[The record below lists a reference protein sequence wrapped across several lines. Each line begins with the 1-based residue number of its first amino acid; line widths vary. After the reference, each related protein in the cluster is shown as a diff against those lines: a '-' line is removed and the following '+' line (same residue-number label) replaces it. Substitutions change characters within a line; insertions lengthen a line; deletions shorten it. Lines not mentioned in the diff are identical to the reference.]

1 MAEKRLF
8 KEYNQL
14 KKTPAH
20 EANPQIVSLLPVDM
34 SNILEWEAVVS
45 KPDKSGSRYY
55 YNGKWRLNI
64 TVPTTYPLTPPKI
77 EFDKSTPICHP
88 NINIDT
94 GEICLDILKQ
104 EGWSP
109 AWNLQYL
116 VVAILMLIDD
126 PEPDSPLNIDL
137 ANLFRQDKTAFES
150 VVQYYMWKYDTFCT
164 SDGGDKDITGVKGK
178 GVEIVVESDLDI
190 ESMEVSNDAS
200 KAIHEIKNQAQEIV
214 NETNSV
220 LVGSPSHD
228 ENHTF
233 SYRLT
238 RPIVPTDTQSDIKS
252 KLDLKLSKIDSLKDR
267 LNMAESLESTG
278 TDQHVPNYNV
288 IHDVGEEVTK
298 QFIAKVDEIGHSSS
312 SSQGSI
318 EDPHADDD
326 LQGVKQKVTANVTK
340 QVEILCLK
348 SVSPDTT
355 EFQESIKNNN
365 NTNYGNGELERVRQN
380 FMRQVDDKI
389 KKHEEYIRRLQSNSP
404 SPANPLYETQMN
416 QTSKLEPYLSST
428 SNRPRSPLV
437 ETYSQEKHTI
447 SEPEGGFIDNSDIEG
462 HTHKNAPIAQQPE
475 SGNLRSETPPPR
487 KSSSS
492 AGQSATPK
500 SVLSQEL
507 DAGVDTPLQRTDS
520 GSSTR
525 SSFSSL
531 KKSLSRKNSKSKTSS
546 QDDSDISKKKRF
558 LNLLKS
564 KPGDR

>member
-45 KPDKSGSRYY
+45 KPGKSESRYY

-64 TVPTTYPLTPPKI
+64 AVPTTYPLTPPKI
-77 EFDKSTPICHP
+77 EFDRSTPICHP

-104 EGWSP
+104 ENWSP

-137 ANLFRQDKTAFES
+137 ANLFRHDKTAFES
-150 VVQYYMWKYDTFCT
+150 VVQYYMWKFGTFLT
-164 SDGGDKDITGVKGK
+164 SDRGEKDITGVKEDGD
-178 GVEIVVESDLDI
+178 EIVEKNLDI

-214 NETNSV
+214 NETNSI
-220 LVGSPSHD
+220 LESSSTND
-228 ENHTF
+228 ANHTF
-233 SYRLT
+233 SYRLS
-238 RPIVPTDTQSDIKS
+238 RPVVPTDTQNEIKS
-252 KLDLKLSKIDSLKDR
+252 KLDLKLSKIDDLKDK
-267 LNMAESLESTG
+267 LNIPESSASTG
-278 TDQHVPNYNV
+278 TKHVPNYKV

-318 EDPHADDD
+318 EETHADND

-348 SVSPDTT
+348 SASPDTT
-355 EFQESIKNNN
+355 EFHESIKDQ
-365 NTNYGNGELERVRQN
+365 NYNSSNGELERVRQN
-380 FMRQVDDKI
+380 FMKQVDDKI
-389 KKHEEYIRRLQSNSP
+389 KKHEEYIRKLQSSSP
-404 SPANPLYETQMN
+404 NQVNPLDEN
-416 QTSKLEPYLSST
+416 QVKQASKEPAI
-428 SNRPRSPLV
+428 SNGKPKSPLV
-437 ETYSQEKHTI
+437 ETYSQKRHTI
-447 SEPEGGFIDNSDIEG
+447 PEPEGGDVDSYDMNKPSQTIRVPL
-462 HTHKNAPIAQQPE
+462 TQQPE
-475 SGNLRSETPPPR
+475 PENLRTEIPPNR
-487 KSSSS
+487 TQSSS
-492 AGQSATPK
+492 AGLATPK
-500 SVLSQEL
+500 SIISQEL
-507 DAGVDTPLQRTDS
+507 DAGLDISLQRTDS
-520 GSSTR
+520 GSSR
-525 SSFSSL
+525 SSFSNL
-531 KKSLSRKNSKSKTSS
+531 KKSLSRKNSKSKTSL
-546 QDDSDISKKKRF
+546 QDEPEISKRKRF

-564 KPGDR
+564 KPGEK

>member
-14 KKTPAH
+14 KKNPAH
-20 EANPQIVSLLPVDM
+20 EANPQIVSLSPVDM

-64 TVPTTYPLTPPKI
+64 TVPTTYPLTAPKI

-104 EGWSP
+104 ESWSP

-116 VVAILMLIDD
+116 VVAVLMLIDD

-137 ANLFRQDKTAFES
+137 ANLFRQDKIAFES
-150 VVQYYMWKYDTFCT
+150 VVQYYMWKYDTFRT
-164 SDGGDKDITGVKGK
+164 SDGGDKDITGVMEKGD
-178 GVEIVVESDLDI
+178 EIVESDLDI
-190 ESMEVSNDAS
+190 ESMEVSNDANR
-200 KAIHEIKNQAQEIV
+200 AIHEIKNQAQEIV
-214 NETNSV
+214 NETNSI
-220 LVGSPSHD
+220 LGGSPSND

-238 RPIVPTDTQSDIKS
+238 RPIVPTDTQNDIKS
-252 KLDLKLSKIDSLKDR
+252 KLDLKLSKIDFLKDK
-267 LNMAESLESTG
+267 LNIPDSSESTG
-278 TDQHVPNYNV
+278 TKQHVPNYKV

-318 EDPHADDD
+318 EDQHSDDD

-348 SVSPDTT
+348 SASPDIT
-355 EFQESIKNNN
+355 EFHESIKDNNN
-365 NTNYGNGELERVRQN
+365 INYGHGELERVRQN
-380 FMRQVDDKI
+380 FMKQVDDKI

-404 SPANPLYETQMN
+404 SPTNPLYKTQMD
-416 QTSKLEPYLSST
+416 QTSKLEPSISNT
-428 SNRPRSPLV
+428 SNKPRSPLV
-437 ETYSQEKHTI
+437 ETYSQEKHVI
-447 SEPEGGFIDNSDIEG
+447 SEPEGGVIDNSDIDG
-462 HTHKNAPIAQQPE
+462 QTYKNALMSQKSE
-475 SGNLRSETPPPR
+475 SDNLRSETPPPR
-487 KSSSS
+487 KPSLS
-492 AGQSATPK
+492 AGLSATPK
-500 SVLSQEL
+500 SALSQEL
-507 DAGVDTPLQRTDS
+507 DSAIDTPLQRTDS

-525 SSFSSL
+525 SSFSNL

-546 QDDSDISKKKRF
+546 QEDSDISKRKRF

-564 KPGDR
+564 KPGEK

>member
-126 PEPDSPLNIDL
+126 PEPDSPLNIDS

-267 LNMAESLESTG
+267 LNMAKSLESTG
-278 TDQHVPNYNV
+278 TDQHVPNYKV

-340 QVEILCLK
+340 QVEILCSK

-389 KKHEEYIRRLQSNSP
+389 KKHEEYIRRSQSNSP

-416 QTSKLEPYLSST
+416 QTSKSEPYLSST

-447 SEPEGGFIDNSDIEG
+447 SEPEGGFIDNYDIEG

-492 AGQSATPK
+492 AGSSATPK
-500 SVLSQEL
+500 SVLSQES

-558 LNLLKS
+558 SNLLKS

>member
-1 MAEKRLF
+1 MAK
-8 KEYNQL
+8 
-14 KKTPAH
+14 
-20 EANPQIVSLLPVDM
+20 
-34 SNILEWEAVVS
+34 
-45 KPDKSGSRYY
+45 
-55 YNGKWRLNI
+55 
-64 TVPTTYPLTPPKI
+64 
-77 EFDKSTPICHP
+77 
-88 NINIDT
+88 
-94 GEICLDILKQ
+94 
-104 EGWSP
+104 
-109 AWNLQYL
+109 
-116 VVAILMLIDD
+116 
-126 PEPDSPLNIDL
+126 
-137 ANLFRQDKTAFES
+137 
-150 VVQYYMWKYDTFCT
+150 
-164 SDGGDKDITGVKGK
+164 
-178 GVEIVVESDLDI
+178 
-190 ESMEVSNDAS
+190 
-200 KAIHEIKNQAQEIV
+200 
-214 NETNSV
+214 
-220 LVGSPSHD
+220 
-228 ENHTF
+228 
-233 SYRLT
+233 
-238 RPIVPTDTQSDIKS
+238 
-252 KLDLKLSKIDSLKDR
+252 
-267 LNMAESLESTG
+267 SLESTG
-278 TDQHVPNYNV
+278 TDQHVPNYKV

-447 SEPEGGFIDNSDIEG
+447 SEPEGGFIDNYDIEG

-492 AGQSATPK
+492 AGLSATPK

-507 DAGVDTPLQRTDS
+507 DAVLIRPYKEPTQDHRQDR
-520 GSSTR
+520 R
-525 SSFSSL
+525 S
-531 KKSLSRKNSKSKTSS
+531 
-546 QDDSDISKKKRF
+546 
-558 LNLLKS
+558 
-564 KPGDR
+564 PV

>member
-20 EANPQIVSLLPVDM
+20 EANPQIVSLLPVDL

-45 KPDKSGSRYY
+45 KPDKNESRYY

-64 TVPTTYPLTPPKI
+64 AVPTTYPLTPPKI
-77 EFDKSTPICHP
+77 EFDRSTPICHP

-104 EGWSP
+104 ENWSP

-150 VVQYYMWKYDTFCT
+150 MVQYYIWKFDTFLT
-164 SDGGDKDITGVKGK
+164 SNGGEKDMTGVREEND
-178 GVEIVVESDLDI
+178 EIVDNDLDI
-190 ESMEVSNDAS
+190 GSKAVSNDAS

-214 NETNSV
+214 NETNSI
-220 LVGSPSHD
+220 LEKSPSRG
-228 ENHTF
+228 ENDTF
-233 SYRLT
+233 SYRLS
-238 RPIVPTDTQSDIKS
+238 RPVVPTDTQNEIKS
-252 KLDLKLSKIDSLKDR
+252 KLNLKLSKIDDLKDK
-267 LNMAESLESTG
+267 LNIPGSSTS
-278 TDQHVPNYNV
+278 TATNQHVPNYKV

-318 EDPHADDD
+318 EEAHADND

-348 SVSPDTT
+348 SASPDTT
-355 EFQESIKNNN
+355 EFHESVKDQ
-365 NTNYGNGELERVRQN
+365 NYNSSKELERVRQN
-380 FMRQVDDKI
+380 FMKQVDDKI
-389 KKHEEYIRRLQSNSP
+389 KKHEEYIRKLQSSSPRQLSP
-404 SPANPLYETQMN
+404 SNENQMKQAPKEPDISN
-416 QTSKLEPYLSST
+416 SKQK
-428 SNRPRSPLV
+428 SPLS
-437 ETYSQEKHTI
+437 ETYSQTIHTLP
-447 SEPEGGFIDNSDIEG
+447 EPESGYTDSSDMNKPSQTIRVPL
-462 HTHKNAPIAQQPE
+462 TQQPE
-475 SGNLRSETPPPR
+475 AENLRTEDLPNR
-487 KSSSS
+487 AQSSSV
-492 AGQSATPK
+492 GSATPK
-500 SVLSQEL
+500 SAISQEL
-507 DAGVDTPLQRTDS
+507 DTGLDVPLQRTDS
-520 GSSTR
+520 GSSR
-525 SSFSSL
+525 SSFSNL

-546 QDDSDISKKKRF
+546 QDDSEISKRKRF

-564 KPGDR
+564 KPGEK

>member
-1 MAEKRLF
+1 MKLAIRLAHL
-8 KEYNQL
+8 KDQL
-14 KKTPAH
+14 KT
-20 EANPQIVSLLPVDM
+20 
-34 SNILEWEAVVS
+34 
-45 KPDKSGSRYY
+45 
-55 YNGKWRLNI
+55 
-64 TVPTTYPLTPPKI
+64 
-77 EFDKSTPICHP
+77 
-88 NINIDT
+88 
-94 GEICLDILKQ
+94 
-104 EGWSP
+104 
-109 AWNLQYL
+109 
-116 VVAILMLIDD
+116 
-126 PEPDSPLNIDL
+126 
-137 ANLFRQDKTAFES
+137 
-150 VVQYYMWKYDTFCT
+150 
-164 SDGGDKDITGVKGK
+164 
-178 GVEIVVESDLDI
+178 
-190 ESMEVSNDAS
+190 
-200 KAIHEIKNQAQEIV
+200 
-214 NETNSV
+214 
-220 LVGSPSHD
+220 
-228 ENHTF
+228 HT
-233 SYRLT
+233 
-238 RPIVPTDTQSDIKS
+238 
-252 KLDLKLSKIDSLKDR
+252 
-267 LNMAESLESTG
+267 
-278 TDQHVPNYNV
+278 
-288 IHDVGEEVTK
+288 
-298 QFIAKVDEIGHSSS
+298 
-312 SSQGSI
+312 
-318 EDPHADDD
+318 DDD